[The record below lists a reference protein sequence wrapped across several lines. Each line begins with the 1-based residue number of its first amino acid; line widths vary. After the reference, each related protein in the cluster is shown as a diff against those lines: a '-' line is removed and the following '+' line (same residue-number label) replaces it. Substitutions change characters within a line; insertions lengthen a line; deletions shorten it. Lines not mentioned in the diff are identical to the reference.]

1 MTNYTDSGAMENKRG
16 KYLEQLFKFN
26 WAVKTII
33 AGKCSCHHRKKKKKK
48 RNYVT
53 ILIEYLL
60 NKEKMYHFM
69 ARKNSSIGNEHPA
82 KDSSSF

>member
-1 MTNYTDSGAMENKRG
+1 MINYTDSGAMENKRE

-48 RNYVT
+48 KLRDYSDR
-53 ILIEYLL
+53 IL